1 MELSSICQKHN
12 FLMSLRILTGYKSLV
27 ILSWIASERQ
37 QAILFGQEKVQWLK
51 YHAWTKTWGQLL
63 FKLINWS
70 D

>member
-27 ILSWIASERQ
+27 SKGILSWIASGRQ

-51 YHAWTKTWGQLL
+51 YHAWTKTWSVVVQT
-63 FKLINWS
+63 